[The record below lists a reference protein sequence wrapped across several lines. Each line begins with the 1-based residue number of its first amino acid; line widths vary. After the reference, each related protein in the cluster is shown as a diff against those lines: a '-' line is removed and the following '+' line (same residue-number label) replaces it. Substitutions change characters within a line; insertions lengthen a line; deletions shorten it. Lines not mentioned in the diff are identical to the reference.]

1 MICRRSA
8 ASGSHL
14 AASWGTGDASF
25 QANLVEFTVIRVGW
39 VKNLV
44 IRVPALKTSGIKF
57 QTQVCQNK
65 LFHTEFHSIMLEMS
79 DTCQFDDEIIFW
91 ADWFSI
97 TTTHGKNG
105 IWNFKCHLS
114 ARSTQRL
121 TTRHS
126 WCKSLMVQKW
136 NQMELWTNCFFVD
149 LKVFDDVSGAPYK
162 DVRDSSGHLPM
173 SGVIWLTNTEW
184 WKWWQ
189 NRPLL
194 NWRPSPSSESH
205 KRLSTCT
212 LWSREDVKNKFSL
225 DTSRCYAWHDYLTS
239 YQMEKLVILLVRN
252 IQRLLEKDQ
261 ISPSTLQEHEDDSW
275 HI

>member
-1 MICRRSA
+1 MMKSFSEQIGFLLQPPICCGK
-8 ASGSHL
+8 SG
-14 AASWGTGDASF
+14 F
-25 QANLVEFTVIRVGW
+25 
-39 VKNLV
+39 
-44 IRVPALKTSGIKF
+44 GISNPIF
-57 QTQVCQNK
+57 PQDHTTFLMQV
-65 LFHTEFHSIMLEMS
+65 
-79 DTCQFDDEIIFW
+79 FDGPKMN
-91 ADWFSI
+91 S
-97 TTTHGKNG
+97 NG
-105 IWNFKCHLS
+105 I
-114 ARSTQRL
+114 
-121 TTRHS
+121 
-126 WCKSLMVQKW
+126 MD
-136 NQMELWTNCFFVD
+136 ELFFFVD
-149 LKVFDDVSGAPYK
+149 LKVFDDVSGAPDR

>member
-44 IRVPALKTSGIKF
+44 IRVPALKTSVIKF

-65 LFHTEFHSIMLEMS
+65 LFHTEFHSMMLEMS
-79 DTCQFDDEIIFW
+79 DTCQFDVEIIFW

-97 TTTHGKNG
+97 ATTHLLRKVG
-105 IWNFKCHLS
+105 IWNFKSHLS
-114 ARSTQRL
+114 ARSTRRL

-136 NQMELWTNCFFVD
+136 NQMELWTNCFFCW
-149 LKVFDDVSGAPYK
+149 LKS
-162 DVRDSSGHLPM
+162 L
-173 SGVIWLTNTEW
+173 W
-184 WKWWQ
+184 WCKW
-189 NRPLL
+189 
-194 NWRPSPSSESH
+194 
-205 KRLSTCT
+205 ST
-212 LWSREDVKNKFSL
+212 R
-225 DTSRCYAWHDYLTS
+225 
-239 YQMEKLVILLVRN
+239 
-252 IQRLLEKDQ
+252 
-261 ISPSTLQEHEDDSW
+261 
-275 HI
+275 